1 MHAYDEVNIWR
12 TTSQESYAS
21 MGTFLQIPGNIKQ
34 QFIPFVLDPDSMIN
48 DSVDDSKA
56 LKFATPQIFS
66 FRPSTKKQYEAS
78 LGGYGHIAFFPNSAS
93 TTTKLMD
100 KDLSF

>member
-1 MHAYDEVNIWR
+1 MHAHNGVNIWH

-34 QFIPFVLDPDSMIN
+34 QFIPFVLKPGAAIN
-48 DSVDDSKA
+48 SSVDESKA
-56 LKFATPQIFS
+56 LKGATPQIFS
-66 FRPSTKKQYEAS
+66 FRPKTKEQSESSA
-78 LGGYGHIAFFPNSAS
+78 GGYGHIAFFPNSAD
-93 TTTKLMD
+93 TTTKLMN